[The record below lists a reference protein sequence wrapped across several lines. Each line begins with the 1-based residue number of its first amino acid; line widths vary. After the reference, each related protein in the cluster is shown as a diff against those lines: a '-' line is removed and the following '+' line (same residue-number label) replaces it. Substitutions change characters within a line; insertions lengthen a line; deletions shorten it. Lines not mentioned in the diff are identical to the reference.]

1 MSAEA
6 NLIELLEQN
15 YNEDELR
22 YLCVALNIPYESI
35 SGDNNK
41 RKALEIVGYMQRR
54 GRLDVLIEKVAQER
68 PNLKPE
74 LNNISKQTTAHS
86 PNNRVF
92 ILIAT
97 GIALTLVLILGVW
110 GASSFFSP
118 ETTPSETAVPNERF
132 LYQIRVREQSNN
144 QPIENANVTL
154 DLPGTPPVN
163 EFTDSTGLAVF
174 RLNKQFANTIT
185 ILHVTKDGYEG
196 WDQSITIAEDEHPQE
211 IKLEKVP

>member
-118 ETTPSETAVPNERF
+118 ETTPSETAVPTTRF
-132 LYQIRVREQSNN
+132 LYQVRVRDNAN
-144 QPIENANVTL
+144 QPIENAYVTI
-154 DLPGTPPVN
+154 DLPGTTPIYKY
-163 EFTDSTGLAVF
+163 TDSTGLAALHINNQYAGRNVV
-174 RLNKQFANTIT
+174 
-185 ILHVTKDGYEG
+185 LHVTKDGYED
-196 WDQSITIAEDEHPQE
+196 WDQNITIAADERPYE
-211 IKLEKVP
+211 IKLPPVP

>member
-118 ETTPSETAVPNERF
+118 ETTPSETAVPTTRF
-132 LYQIRVREQSNN
+132 LYQVRVQDNAN
-144 QPIENANVTL
+144 QPIENAYVTI
-154 DLPGTPPVN
+154 DLPGTSPVN
-163 EFTDSTGLAVF
+163 EYTDSTGLAALHINNQYAGRNVV
-174 RLNKQFANTIT
+174 
-185 ILHVTKDGYEG
+185 LHVTKDGYED
-196 WDQSITIAEDEHPQE
+196 WDQNITIAADERPYE
-211 IKLEKVP
+211 IKLPPVP

>member
-118 ETTPSETAVPNERF
+118 ETTPSETAVPTTRF
-132 LYQIRVREQSNN
+132 LYQVRVQDNAN
-144 QPIENANVTL
+144 QPIENAYVTI
-154 DLPGTPPVN
+154 DLPGTTPIYKY
-163 EFTDSTGLAVF
+163 TDSTGLAALHINNQYAGRNVV
-174 RLNKQFANTIT
+174 
-185 ILHVTKDGYEG
+185 LHVTKDGYED
-196 WDQSITIAEDEHPQE
+196 WDQNITIAADERPYE
-211 IKLEKVP
+211 IKLPPVP

>member
-54 GRLDVLIEKVAQER
+54 GRLDVLIKKVAQER

-118 ETTPSETAVPNERF
+118 ETTPSETAVPTTRF
-132 LYQIRVREQSNN
+132 LYQVRVRDNAN
-144 QPIENANVTL
+144 QPIENAYVTI
-154 DLPGTPPVN
+154 DLPGTTPIYKY
-163 EFTDSTGLAVF
+163 TDSTGLAALHINNQYAGRNVV
-174 RLNKQFANTIT
+174 
-185 ILHVTKDGYEG
+185 LHVTKDGYED
-196 WDQSITIAEDEHPQE
+196 WDQNITIAADERPYE
-211 IKLEKVP
+211 IKLPPVP